1 MSAFDRRQHSGIYY
15 TVLMKVWFLWIV
27 ILFHYVYDM
36 VPMFI
41 MFSSLLDLYVV
52 LLNVDVIFVGN
63 FRH

>member
-1 MSAFDRRQHSGIYY
+1 MSAFDWRQHSGIYY